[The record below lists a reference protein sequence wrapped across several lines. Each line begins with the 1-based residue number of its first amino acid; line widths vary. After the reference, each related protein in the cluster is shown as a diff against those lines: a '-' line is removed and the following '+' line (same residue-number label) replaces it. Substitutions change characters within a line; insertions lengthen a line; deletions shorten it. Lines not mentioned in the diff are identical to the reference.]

1 MTTFASFGLPSFL
14 NESLDRMSI
23 RIPTPIQGK
32 AIPPGLD
39 GLDIL
44 ASAQTGTGK
53 TIAYLLPLITN
64 LLKDSRSSA
73 LILAP
78 TRELAAQIQQAAH
91 ALFGKNMSLNT
102 ALLIGGE
109 SMGKQLSA
117 LRRNPRLIVGTP
129 GRIND
134 HLQRKTLRLQE
145 TRFLVLDETDRML
158 DMGFTEALKKIV
170 HYLPKERQTFM
181 FSATMP
187 PSIKALSLTYLTNP
201 QHISVGSTTAPSLQV
216 KQETLQTSAND
227 KFPSLIK
234 ELNDREGSVII
245 FVKTKHGADRL
256 AEKLSRQNHPAAAIH
271 GDLKQRKRD
280 EVIRDFRNL
289 KHRIMVATDLAARGL
304 DIPHI
309 KHVIN
314 YDLPQCPE
322 DYIHRIGRTGRAGME
337 GSALSLIAPEDNQKW
352 RRIHSLITLGKDH
365 PVAANTDSPKRRSK
379 PRPFQKSADSRG
391 PYQQSE
397 GSKQGKPYRSSEGS
411 KQDRPFHG
419 SGDAKPGKP
428 YRGSEGPKKERSF
441 REFGDTKREKP
452 FRSAEGSKSER
463 PFHGSADAKRGK
475 PFRSAEGPKSERPFH
490 GSGGAKRGK
499 PFRSAEGPKSERTF
513 HGAGDAKRG
522 PSSRGSESSLRKS
535 FQKPTDAKRGGSGFA
550 RRSSSKQQHA
560 FR

>member
-23 RIPTPIQGK
+23 KIPTPIQGK
-32 AIPPGLD
+32 AIPPGLE

-53 TIAYLLPLITN
+53 TLAYLIPLVTN
-64 LLKDSRSSA
+64 LLKDSHSSA
-73 LILAP
+73 LVLAP

-91 ALFGKNMSLNT
+91 ALFGKNTSLNT

-134 HLQRKTLRLQE
+134 HLQRRTLRLQE
-145 TRFLVLDETDRML
+145 TRFLVLDEMDRML
-158 DMGFTEALKKIV
+158 DMGFTEALQKIV
-170 HYLPKERQTFM
+170 GHLPKERQTFM

-187 PSIKALSLTYLTNP
+187 PSIKTLSLTYLTDP
-201 QHISVGSTTAPSLQV
+201 QHISVGSTTAPSLQI

-352 RRIHSLITLGKDH
+352 RRIHSLMNPGKDH
-365 PVAANTDSPKRRSK
+365 PIAANTDTPKRRSK

-391 PYQQSE
+391 PYQSSE
-397 GSKQGKPYRSSEGS
+397 GSKQGKPYRRSEDS
-411 KQDRPFHG
+411 KKDRPFHG
-419 SGDAKPGKP
+419 SGDAKQGKP
-428 YRGSEGPKKERSF
+428 YRSS
-441 REFGDTKREKP
+441 D
-452 FRSAEGSKSER
+452 GSKQDR
-463 PFHGSADAKRGK
+463 PFYGSGDVKQGR
-475 PFRSAEGPKSERPFH
+475 PYRSSDGSKQDRPFY
-490 GSGGAKRGK
+490 GS
-499 PFRSAEGPKSERTF
+499 
-513 HGAGDAKRG
+513 GDAKQGKPYR
-522 PSSRGSESSLRKS
+522 SSDGSKQDRPFYGSGDAKQGKPYRSSETSPQRKS
-535 FQKPTDAKRGGSGFA
+535 FQKPTDAKRGGGGFA
-550 RRSSSKQQHA
+550 RRGPSKQQHA
-560 FR
+560 VR